1 MKGAHEWRL
10 PVREDAGGHVPY
22 TMEGNLKVILRLM
35 AQKRLQL
42 APMLA
47 HTLAP
52 KDAPAIYQALQQRKN
67 EVLTA
72 VIDWTRA

>member
-1 MKGAHEWRL
+1 
-10 PVREDAGGHVPY
+10 
-22 TMEGNLKVILRLM
+22 M

-47 HTLAP
+47 QTLAP